1 MIKFYKGDAEKYNP
15 KEHGEGIYFTN
26 DTSEILH
33 NGMSYSG
40 KKDYTSSLEDK
51 TLETAYDIGGIKKGT
66 KVEDLEGKTYN
77 DLFDEILFPTV
88 YPTFVDPSAAISLT
102 HYTAVQEIGSSA
114 PTIRNFIT
122 DYNPGSINLNGI
134 IQNNRGGDLDEENSY
149 IYVNDEENCG
159 FPETVTKGDTNYYYK
174 AFYKEG
180 PQPKD
185 NKGND
190 YDSPLEAG
198 FVISEPV
205 TINGTLPWFATTNTL
220 GVLTKQ
226 SLISWNEN
234 SDMQAGKTGIGF
246 ELQPHSKNAPQ
257 QIKVPR
263 PIRKLYQLNTNS
275 SDNSAGMGAGFI
287 DMGTSAWSSSSVSE
301 LVNGTYYDYYVY
313 TFNGDDRG
321 SVKLIIK
328 F

>member
-15 KEHGEGIYFTN
+15 EEYGEGIYFTN
-26 DTSEILH
+26 DTNEILH

-88 YPTFVDPSAAISLT
+88 YPTFVNPSTTISLT
-102 HYTAVQEIGSSA
+102 NYNAVQEIGYKA
-114 PTIRNFIT
+114 PDQTNFIT
-122 DYNPGSINLNGI
+122 TYDPGSINLNGVK
-134 IQNNRGGDLDEENSY
+134 QNNRGGDLNNES
-149 IYVNDEENCG
+149 IYVNEESNTT
-159 FPETVTKGDTNYYYK
+159 FPETVALGNTNYYYK
-174 AFYKEG
+174 VSYEEG

-190 YDSPLEAG
+190 YDSPLESG
-198 FVISEPV
+198 SVVSKPI
-205 TINGTLPWFATTNTL
+205 TINGTLPWYATTVKS
-220 GVLTKQ
+220 GELTSQ
-226 SLISWNEN
+226 NLISWNDT
-234 SDMQAGKTGIGF
+234 SGSMQAGKTGIGF

-263 PIRKLYQLNTNS
+263 QITKLYQLNTNS

-287 DMGTSAWSSSSVSE
+287 DVGISAWTLTTSVE
-301 LVNGTYYDYYVY
+301 LINGNQRRYFIY

>member
-1 MIKFYKGDAEKYNP
+1 MIKFYKGDAAKYNP
-15 KEHGEGIYFTN
+15 EEHGEGIYFTN

-33 NGMSYSG
+33 DGISYSG

-66 KVEDLEGKTYN
+66 KIEDLEGKTYN

-88 YPTFVDPSAAISLT
+88 DPTFVDPSATISLNN
-102 HYTAVQEIGSSA
+102 YKSVQEVGYKA
-114 PTIRNFIT
+114 PDQTNFIT
-122 DYNPGSINLNGI
+122 TYDPGSINLNGI
-134 IQNNRGGDLDEENSY
+134 KQNNRGGDLGEGSFIYINEESNTT
-149 IYVNDEENCG
+149 
-159 FPETVTKGDTNYYYK
+159 FPTTVALGNTDYYYK

-198 FVISEPV
+198 SVISKPV
-205 TINGTLPWFATTNTL
+205 TVNGTLPWFATTNTS

-301 LVNGTYYDYYVY
+301 LVNGTYHTYYTY
-313 TFNGDDRG
+313 TFTGDDRG